1 MRGIGRLPEPDLPP
15 YIDETMTYMNLFNN
29 DIYIFEQDGEWNEQT
44 SSHPKLSLE
53 ARLNERDWF
62 EKKNAYLWSQI
73 ECYDIYEYI
82 TNDYKSIRIV
92 SISKQFMLSSSI

>member
-1 MRGIGRLPEPDLPP
+1 MVTLRHRGIVSQEFDINRLIPLTYADMRGIGRLPEPDLPP

-62 EKKNAYLWSQI
+62 EKKNAYL
-73 ECYDIYEYI
+73 
-82 TNDYKSIRIV
+82 
-92 SISKQFMLSSSI
+92 